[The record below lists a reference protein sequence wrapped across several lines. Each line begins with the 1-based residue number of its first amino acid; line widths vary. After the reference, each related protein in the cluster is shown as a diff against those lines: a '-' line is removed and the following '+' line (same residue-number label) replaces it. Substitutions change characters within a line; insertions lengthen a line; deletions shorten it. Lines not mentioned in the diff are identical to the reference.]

1 MVTDE
6 ERDYM
11 YRAYAD
17 DPGRASTSGFAAAWP
32 RCCATIAARWN

>member
-11 YRAYAD
+11 YRAYTQD
-17 DPGRASTSGFAAAWP
+17 RL
-32 RCCATIAARWN
+32 ARLNLGNPAGGWRRS